1 MAENKDTYVLTIEND
16 AINTTITSVQKNNE
30 LLKNNLNINLE
41 DVDRASAELKNVINP
56 AITPV
61 ASEPQPEL
69 VVTAEEPKSEL
80 VVEQEEPQP
89 EVVVAEE
96 TQPEVAA
103 AAEPVPESDLTNDIN
118 VTVTNKKNEVKFQDN
133 VGNLLNQIES
143 SNSIRDKKRLKNY
156 ITNTINNPET
166 SNERKNM
173 LINNYFKQTNAKF
186 ENNQLTGGTH
196 HTIKRR
202 HNRRNIKS
210 TTRKGQLYRKN
221 HRRTHGRKAGN
232 GKKQT
237 RRIVNH

>member
-30 LLKNNLNINLE
+30 LLQNNLNINLD
-41 DVDRASAELKNVINP
+41 DVDRASADLKNVINP
-56 AITPV
+56 AIIP
-61 ASEPQPEL
+61 AAPEPQPEF
-69 VVTAEEPKSEL
+69 VVAAEEPQQD
-80 VVEQEEPQP
+80 VVVAAEEPQP
-89 EVVVAEE
+89 EVVVAAEE
-96 TQPEVAA
+96 PQ
-103 AAEPVPESDLTNDIN
+103 PESDLTNDID

-133 VGNLLNQIES
+133 VGTLLNQIES
-143 SNSIRDKKRLKNY
+143 SNSIKDKKRLRDY
-156 ITNTINNPET
+156 ITNTINKPEID
-166 SNERKNM
+166 NKRKNV

-237 RRIVNH
+237 RRILNH